1 MNDLRLRLRTAA
13 RAGLKKGA
21 LGFLWI
27 LKILIPVSFVTLLL
41 DASGVLGRI
50 DFLLTPLMK
59 VLSLPAVAALPLII
73 GLLTGIYGAVAAM
86 AVLPMTPDQMTLTAI
101 FLLISHNLIQ
111 EGMIQGRS
119 GINPLLAT
127 VFRLTASVVT
137 VMVTARFLP
146 SDTTIALSEG
156 IARSL
161 EAPFFEILKGWAVGM
176 GWLSLKILAIIV
188 SIMVTIEIM
197 KAFHLISRLIA
208 LLQPAVRFMGLDRR
222 VGMLW
227 LTACLFGIT
236 YGAAVIVEEAKENEF
251 EPEELTRLH
260 LSIGINHA
268 VIEDPSL
275 FLPLGIGAF
284 WLWVPRFVS
293 AVAAV
298 WLLNLF
304 LRIRRGR
311 EAARERFEIRG
322 RLPG

>member
-1 MNDLRLRLRTAA
+1 MNDIRTRLLSAA
-13 RAGLKKGA
+13 RAGMKKGFF
-21 LGFLWI
+21 GFLWI
-27 LKILIPVSFVTLLL
+27 LKILIPISFFTLLL
-41 DASGVLGRI
+41 DAGGVIGKI

-86 AVLPMTPDQMTLTAI
+86 AVLPMTLDQMTLTAI

-111 EGMIQGRS
+111 EGIIQGKS

-127 VFRLTASVVT
+127 VFRLAASIVT

-146 SDTTIALSEG
+146 SDTAIALSDG
-156 IARSL
+156 LARSRT
-161 EAPFFEILKGWAVGM
+161 APFLEILGNWAAGM
-176 GWLSLKILAIIV
+176 GWLSVKILAIIV
-188 SIMVTIEIM
+188 AIMVTLETM
-197 KAFHLISRLIA
+197 KAFQLISRLIA
-208 LLQPAVRFMGLDRR
+208 VLQPAVRFMGLDRR

-236 YGAAVIVEEAKENEF
+236 YGAAVIVEEAKESDF
-251 EPEELTRLH
+251 DADDLTRLH

-284 WLWVPRFVS
+284 WLWVPRLIS

-298 WLLNLF
+298 WLLNLWF
-304 LRIRRGR
+304 RVKRRR
-311 EAARERFEIRG
+311 EARQRFEIRG

>member
-119 GINPLLAT
+119 GINPFLAT
-127 VFRLTASVVT
+127 VFRLTASIVT
-137 VMVTARFLP
+137 VIVTARFLP

-156 IARSL
+156 IAGSL
-161 EAPFFEILKGWAVGM
+161 KAPFFEILKGWAVGM

-284 WLWVPRFVS
+284 WLWVPRLLS
-293 AVAAV
+293 AVVAV
-298 WLLNLF
+298 WFLNLF

>member
-1 MNDLRLRLRTAA
+1 MNDFRLRLQTAS
-13 RAGLKKGA
+13 RAGLKKGC

-41 DASGVLGRI
+41 DAGGFIGRI

-59 VLSLPAVAALPLII
+59 ALSLPGVAALPLII
-73 GLLTGIYGAVAAM
+73 GLLTGIYGGVASM
-86 AVLPMTPDQMTLTAI
+86 AVLPMTLDQMTLTAI

-111 EGMIQGRS
+111 EGMIQGKS

-127 VFRLTASVVT
+127 VFRLAASTAT
-137 VMVTARFLP
+137 VMVVARFLP
-146 SDTTIALSEG
+146 SDTTIALSDG
-156 IARSL
+156 ITRGQAAS
-161 EAPFFEILKGWAVGM
+161 FFDVLKGWAVGM

-188 SIMVTIEIM
+188 SIMVTIETM
-197 KAFHLISRLIA
+197 KAFHLIPRLIA

-222 VGMLW
+222 VGVLW

-284 WLWVPRFVS
+284 WLWVPRLVS
-293 AVAAV
+293 AVVAV

-304 LRIRRGR
+304 LRVKRSRA
-311 EAARERFEIRG
+311 AARERFKIRD